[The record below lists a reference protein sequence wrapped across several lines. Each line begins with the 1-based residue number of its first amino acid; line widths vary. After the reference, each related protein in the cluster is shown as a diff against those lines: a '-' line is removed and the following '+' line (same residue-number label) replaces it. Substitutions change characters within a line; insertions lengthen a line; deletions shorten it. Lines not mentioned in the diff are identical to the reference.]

1 MKGILT
7 AQSINLEQ
15 LRHITNQKNIVAG
28 AEDYAAGRVT
38 IAQVEA
44 QVATLTV
51 DDHRSGKPYGVTI
64 RSSADGTVGLS
75 CTCREGYPWVAC
87 RHRYAAALA
96 LRDHLTANPPKVWR
110 YLMEQSKP
118 AAPRRSS
125 TNNALILFSLLERNP
140 SAWIIQPYTLNIRHL
155 DGVDL
160 SDRAAVADKIVEL
173 NMAREAKPLRSRVQH
188 SAYPYASEDDITATN
203 LALGNPYAAYGY
215 ASSRDSGA
223 FYHAVLPYLSRCL
236 SFIGEE
242 GDPFQARLD
251 VRSEPAIIQAE
262 LKQSRKGL
270 TIVGQILV
278 GGDTLPIQPNATS
291 VLAQD
296 PMWLLVDTTLVRF
309 QAPPSGL
316 AATLLEEP
324 SIHVPSDDAEEFYD
338 RYLPTVAS
346 QLPISGKMLDWQERA
361 EKPQPRL
368 YLSDQGGQL
377 QGELRLGY
385 GTYEVAYER
394 LTPSHTVQRMPG
406 STQFARIRRDAEA
419 EHDAAS
425 LLGSSAGFKKS
436 TEANI
441 FPLRANVN
449 PIDFLLHQVPKLVE
463 KGFTIFGEN
472 ELVSARVNRNKP
484 SISFN
489 VTSGID
495 WFDVKAVVSFGDL
508 TVSLK
513 DIRQA
518 VRKRE
523 RYVKLADGSI
533 GEIPEG
539 WLARYRHLFAHA
551 DSTDGETLRVGQASL
566 TLIDQLL
573 GDADRAQAD
582 EAFQMRR
589 EKLRNF
595 QSIAPHAL
603 PPGFVGELRP
613 YQKFGYDWLHFLQE
627 YHFGGCLAD
636 DMGVGKC
643 VLPDTQVVVN
653 GILKTAEQIWNETA
667 VDPHSDGEGEWADL
681 HHPLIVP
688 SISSQDQRMTQ
699 APVRRLY
706 RQHICER
713 VRRVTLEDGSTIT
726 TTLRHKLLTSEG
738 WSNTLAV
745 GDYVCTAPSGPSLT
759 EVAQQKIISLD
770 LFDYEGWV
778 YDLEVEEHHNFVAN
792 GILCHNTV
800 QTLAFLES
808 IYHGNNEAPAT
819 LIVMPRS
826 LLFNWQREAEKFT
839 PNLAVYV
846 QADQG
851 RITDPG
857 QFDQHDLVLTTYGT
871 MLRDIE
877 LLRQYEFHHIIL
889 DESQMIKN
897 PLAETSKAAR
907 LLRGR
912 HRLALTGTPIENT
925 TMELWSQFAFLNP
938 GLLGSLDYFRQEFV
952 NPIERQQN
960 TDTSDFLRKMVFPFI
975 LRRTKDQVATDL
987 PPRTERVIVCD
998 MEPAQL
1004 KVYNKQRDIYR
1015 AKLLGLIDNEGMDD
1029 ARMQILEGL
1038 LRLRQIS
1045 NHPRLV
1051 DARYK
1056 GGSGK
1061 FELLFETLDTL
1072 RAEGHRALIFSQ
1084 FVQMLALVR
1093 QELDAKGVPY
1103 AYLDGQ
1109 TRDRQEQV
1117 DRFQGDDSLPFF
1129 LISLKAGG
1137 VGLNLT
1143 AADYVIHVDPW
1154 WNPAV
1159 EQQATDRTHRIGQ
1172 DKPVFVYKMVA
1183 RGTVEEKILQL
1194 QERKRE
1200 LVAQIIGDEG
1210 GVFKSLT
1217 REDVEVLF
1225 S

>member
-28 AEDYAAGRVT
+28 TEDYAAGRVT

-51 DDHRSGKPYGVTI
+51 DDHRSGKPYSVTI
-64 RSSADGTVGLS
+64 RSGADGTIGLT

-110 YLMEQSKP
+110 YLMEHAKP

-125 TNNALILFSLLERNP
+125 TNNALILFSLIERNP

-160 SDRAAVADKIVEL
+160 TDRAAVADKIVEL

-223 FYHAVLPYLSRCL
+223 FYQAVLPYLSRCL

-251 VRSEPAIIQAE
+251 VRSEPAAIQAE
-262 LKQSRKGL
+262 LRQSRKGI

-278 GGDTLPIQPNATS
+278 GGDTIPIQPNATS

-309 QAPPSGL
+309 QTPPSGL

-324 SIHVPSDDAEEFYD
+324 SILVPSDDAEEFYD
-338 RYLPTVAS
+338 RYLPTVAA
-346 QLPISGKMLDWQERA
+346 QLPVSGKMLDWREQA

-368 YLSDQGGQL
+368 YLSDQDGQL

-385 GTYEVAYER
+385 GPYEVSYER
-394 LTPSHTVQRMPG
+394 LTPSHTVQRVPG
-406 STQFARIRRDAEA
+406 STQFTRIRRDAGA
-419 EHDAAS
+419 EHEAAS

-441 FPLRANVN
+441 FPLRANMN

-495 WFDVKAVVSFGDL
+495 WFDVKAVVNFGDL

-523 RYVKLADGSI
+523 RYIKLADGSI
-533 GEIPEG
+533 GEIPEE

-551 DSTDGETLRVGQASL
+551 DSTDGETLRVGQNSL

-573 GDADRAQAD
+573 GEADGAQAD
-582 EAFQMRR
+582 EAFQQRR
-589 EKLRNF
+589 DKLRNF
-595 QSIAPHAL
+595 QSIAPHTL
-603 PPGFVGELRP
+603 PPGFIGQLRP

-636 DMGVGKC
+636 DMGVGK
-643 VLPDTQVVVN
+643 
-653 GILKTAEQIWNETA
+653 
-667 VDPHSDGEGEWADL
+667 
-681 HHPLIVP
+681 
-688 SISSQDQRMTQ
+688 
-699 APVRRLY
+699 
-706 RQHICER
+706 
-713 VRRVTLEDGSTIT
+713 TI
-726 TTLRHKLLTSEG
+726 
-738 WSNTLAV
+738 
-745 GDYVCTAPSGPSLT
+745 
-759 EVAQQKIISLD
+759 
-770 LFDYEGWV
+770 
-778 YDLEVEEHHNFVAN
+778 
-792 GILCHNTV
+792 

-808 IYHGNNEAPAT
+808 IYHDDNSAPAS

-839 PNLAVYV
+839 PGLDVYV

-851 RITDPG
+851 RIADPA
-857 QFDQHDLVLTTYGT
+857 QFGEHNLVLTTYGT

-877 LLRQYEFHHIIL
+877 LLSQYEFHHIIL

-952 NPIERQQN
+952 NPIERQQRGE
-960 TDTSDFLRKMVFPFI
+960 TSDFLRKMVFPFI

-1051 DARYK
+1051 DAKYK

-1117 DRFQGDDSLPFF
+1117 DRFQGDGALPFF